1 MRTKVLDTC
10 LPSTVRTEYQE
21 EGVKR
26 KRKDERKD
34 EDEETA
40 AAATTTTAGT
50 GGDELGSP
58 PPQHKPAGLLL
69 HLWGAG
75 AFPS

>member
-1 MRTKVLDTC
+1 MKKRKDG
-10 LPSTVRTEYQE
+10 RRKRKD
-21 EGVKR
+21 GRKR
-26 KRKDERKD
+26 KRKRKD

-40 AAATTTTAGT
+40 AAAATADT

-58 PPQHKPAGLLL
+58 PPQHKPHGLLL
-69 HLWGAG
+69 QLWGAG